1 MAFSDVRT
9 RYAPSPTGYMHV
21 GNLRTALYEY
31 LIARSLGGTF
41 VLRIE
46 DTDQSRQVT
55 GAVEVIYRTLNQVGL
70 NHDEGPDIGGPYGPY
85 VQSQRLGLYREHA
98 EKLVARGQAYYCFCS
113 KEKHVAPNA
122 DDLEGTGG
130 YSGGYDRTCRDLP
143 DSEIR
148 QLLARG
154 EPHAIRQRMP
164 LQGTTSFTDSVYGTI
179 TIDNSELEDQV
190 LLKSDGYPT
199 YNFANVVDDH
209 AMKISHVV
217 RGSEYLA
224 STPKYNLLYQAF
236 GWEIPTYVHLPL
248 ITGKDGH
255 KLSKRH
261 GSTSFEALVADG
273 YLPEAVINYIALLG
287 WSPSG
292 TREIFSLDEL
302 CQAFTIGGISKSPAV
317 FDYDKL
323 SWFNS
328 EYLRAMPPA
337 DFIAL
342 IKPALESVFASQPV
356 DGPLLAEML
365 QPRLTRLTEVA
376 GKIAFLAQRLEYSLD
391 LFNNKK
397 SKADLDTAR
406 LVLPLAIAQLRALRD
421 WSRDSLHEMLIQL
434 ASELGMKTGQLL
446 WPIRIAASGQEVTPG
461 GAIEILAFLGRQE
474 SLERLEIARNR
485 LFQ

>member
-46 DTDQSRQVT
+46 DTDQSRQVA
-55 GAVEVIYRTLNQVGL
+55 GAVEVIYRTLSQVGL
-70 NHDEGPDIGGPYGPY
+70 FHDEGPDIGGPYGPY
-85 VQSQRLGLYREHA
+85 VQSQRLVLYRERA
-98 EKLVARGQAYYCFCS
+98 EELVAAGKAYYCFCS
-113 KEKHVAPNA
+113 KEKHVSQKA
-122 DDLEGTGG
+122 DDLEGAGG

-143 DSEIR
+143 EGEIR

-261 GSTSFEALVADG
+261 GSTSFEALVAEG
-273 YLPEAVINYIALLG
+273 YLPEAIVNYIALLG

-292 TREIFSLDEL
+292 TREIFSLAEL
-302 CQAFTIGGISKSPAV
+302 CQAFTIGSISKSPAV

-323 SWFNS
+323 TWFNS
-328 EYLRAMPPA
+328 EYLRSMTPT
-337 DFIAL
+337 DFVDL
-342 IKPALESVFASQPV
+342 IKPTLDLVFGGRPV
-356 DGPLLAEML
+356 DTLLLAEML
-365 QPRLTRLTEVA
+365 QPRLTRLTEAA
-376 GKIAFLAQRLEYSLD
+376 GKIMFLSQRLEYSLD
-391 LFNNKK
+391 LFCNKK

-406 LVLPLAIAQLRALRD
+406 TVLPAAIKRLSALDD
-421 WSRDSLHEMLIQL
+421 WSRTGLHEMLIQL
-434 ASELGMKTGQLL
+434 AGELDLKTGQLL

-461 GAIEILAFLGRQE
+461 GAIEILAFLGKAE
-474 SLERLEIARNR
+474 SLERLEIAGNR
-485 LFQ
+485 IFQ